1 MLFNKS
7 GRYKWISE
15 HTRLRGPA
23 GIQTLLH
30 QKCWE
35 KLNIWINV
43 FDRRYGHSLRVWM
56 KSSFKNQARATD
68 SEHCDQSW
76 LRPIQPLRAGF
87 STASARGEE
96 THWAKCVYGQSVQ
109 PECSTDG
116 VPRTSYICLPFPAF
130 QMLAYWQ
137 PFLPSGSSSNIMNV
151 LILLEA
157 ILR

>member
-1 MLFNKS
+1 MLLNNS

-15 HTRLRGPA
+15 AARLWGPA
-23 GIQTLLH
+23 VIQTLLH

-56 KSSFKNQARATD
+56 KSLFKNQAHATD
-68 SEHCDQSW
+68 SERCVQSW
-76 LRPIQPLRAGF
+76 LRPIQPLRPGF
-87 STASARGEE
+87 STASARGGE
-96 THWAKCVYGQSVQ
+96 THWAKYVDGQSVIAARMQ
-109 PECSTDG
+109 HRLL
-116 VPRTSYICLPFPAF
+116 RTSCICLPLPTF

-157 ILR
+157 VLR